1 MWSGQH
7 QQSTKPRIPQQLA
20 SIIMPKENVVFY
32 LKLQTVISL
41 FLFAGSCQ
49 YYSIYK
55 VFFFFFEKVVFTKL
69 KWEIKYLQVTVTN
82 GPVSVTEKGPAH
94 SSAMGTHWGWCF
106 FFPYAVFCGLGR
118 SGDLIRPTALICC
131 VLHCCLSKQVL
142 FSLSVPFYL
151 QLQRARNFSK

>member
-20 SIIMPKENVVFY
+20 SIIMPKENVVFC
-32 LKLQTVISL
+32 LKLQTVFSL
-41 FLFAGSCQ
+41 FLLLGRVN
-49 YYSIYK
+49 II
-55 VFFFFFEKVVFTKL
+55 VFTKW
-69 KWEIKYLQVTVTN
+69 KWKIKYLQVTVTN
-82 GPVSVTEKGPAH
+82 DPVSVTEKGPAH

-106 FFPYAVFCGLGR
+106 FSPYAVFCDLGR
-118 SGDLIRPTALICC
+118 SGDVMRPTALICC
-131 VLHCCLSKQVL
+131 ELHCCLSKQVL